1 MEQTGIAACPA
12 TWVETAIVAKWTL
25 QEAWLCC
32 MDVLENGHKN
42 KRITRIEKMKLEA
55 MYTAFYQQGF
65 YGSAKSQQD
74 ADKLLQYAKNML
86 SMLKELDPDSW
97 FRLICDD
104 TPGPFINA

>member
-1 MEQTGIAACPA
+1 MEQSGIAAFPA

-32 MDVLENGHKN
+32 MDVLENGHKS
-42 KRITRIEKMKLEA
+42 KRITRMEKIKLEA

-65 YGSAKSQQD
+65 YGPVKSQQD
-74 ADKLLQYAKNML
+74 AEKLLQYAKKML

-97 FRLICDD
+97 FRLICND
-104 TPGPFINA
+104 TPVAFINA